1 MTYQLSI
8 ENGSE
13 NLTEMFPLYA
23 AHYQEMRDRLAGDGI
38 EVSPFKPRVDA
49 YIASWESGRLQNYAV
64 RIETGEVVGYANV
77 YLTNDM
83 HNGDLIA
90 QEDAIFI
97 LKEHRNG
104 VGRKLV
110 RFILDDLQSRGV
122 KRAHI
127 TAMTDLRVAKIWER
141 MGFKPA
147 ATAMIYNF

>member
-1 MTYQLSI
+1 MRYRFGI

-13 NLTEMFPLYA
+13 NLPELFPLYA
-23 AHYQEMRDRLAGDGI
+23 AHYQEMRERLGRDGI
-38 EVSPFKPRVDA
+38 ETSPFNPRVDA
-49 YIASWESGRLQNYAV
+49 YLASWESGGLQNYTA
-64 RIETGEVVGYANV
+64 RTEGGEVVGYANV
-77 YLTNDM
+77 YITHDM

-97 LKEHRNG
+97 LKAHRNG
-104 VGRKLV
+104 VGRYLV
-110 RFILDDLQSRGV
+110 RFILDDLAGRGV

-127 TAMTDLRVAKIWER
+127 TAMTDLRVAKIWAR

>member
-1 MTYQLSI
+1 MTYQFSI
-8 ENGSE
+8 ESGSE

-23 AHYQEMRDRLAGDGI
+23 AHYQEMRDRLTRDGI
-38 EVSPFKPRVDA
+38 ETSPFKPRVDA
-49 YIASWESGRLQNYAV
+49 YIAAWESGGLQNYAV
-64 RIETGEVVGYANV
+64 RTEAGEVVGYANV

-90 QEDAIFI
+90 QEDAIFV

-110 RFILDDLQSRGV
+110 RFILDDLAVRGV

-127 TAMTDLRVAKIWER
+127 TAMTDLRVAKIWAR

>member
-1 MTYQLSI
+1 MTYLFSM

-23 AHYQEMRDRLAGDGI
+23 AHYQEMRERLERDGI
-38 EVSPFKPRVDA
+38 EISPFNPRVDV
-49 YIASWESGRLQNYAV
+49 YVASWENGTLQNYAV
-64 RIETGEVVGYANV
+64 RAENGEVVGYANV

-97 LKEHRNG
+97 LKAHRNG
-104 VGRKLV
+104 VGKRLV
-110 RFILDDLQSRGV
+110 RFILDDLKSRGV

-127 TAMTDLRVAKIWER
+127 TAVTDLRVAKIWER

-147 ATAMIYNF
+147 ATAMIYTF